1 MAPTMRERRRSTRGW
16 VVSAGGA
23 SDDSVSTALGLVVNP
38 APLGGELEQRHAKDR
53 HKEEDGSG
61 AALAEGKIAKGQVVD
76 VEDQRP
82 AGVERPAVGQHE
94 DLVERLERKDDGD
107 DDREKNR
114 RRQKR
119 QRNVA
124 KDPEAVRAVDQ
135 SRLLKSWRN
144 VLKASEKNDH
154 IQSQAPPDADQGDR
168 GHDEPGVG

>member
-53 HKEEDGSG
+53 DEEEDSSG

-94 DLVERLERKDDGD
+94 DLVERLEGKDDGD

-114 RRQKR
+114 RREER
-119 QRNVA
+119 QRDVA
-124 KDPEAVRAVDQ
+124 KDPEAIRAVDQ
-135 SRLLKSWRN
+135 RRLLKRWRN
-144 VLKASEKNDH
+144 VLETGEEDDH
-154 IQSQAPPDADQGDR
+154 IQSEAPPNADQGDGR
-168 GHDEPGVG
+168 HDEPRGG